1 LTTPDRPARP
11 HATPSSG
18 PNPSKHAR
26 QPLLRRDAEEAAE
39 QVRHDWRDRR
49 WAGIQ
54 RDHTPEDVVRLR
66 GSVPIERTLA
76 RRGAS
81 RLWRDLTETPYVA
94 ALGALTG
101 GQAVQMARAGCQAIY
116 ASGWQV
122 AADNNL
128 DGETYPDLGLYP
140 SSSMPALVR
149 RVNNALLRADQVE
162 CAEGEG
168 PSRDWMLPV
177 VADAEAGFGGP
188 LNAFNL
194 VGHLLEA
201 GAAAVHLEDQLS
213 SAKKC
218 GHMGGKVLV
227 PTLHHVRVLR
237 AARLAA
243 DVAGVPSVLIART
256 DANGAGF
263 VSSDTDVRDQP
274 FLTGWRTRE
283 GLYETR
289 PGLESAIQRGLSYAP
304 YADLLWFETKTP
316 DLAEARAFAD
326 AIHAQFPGK
335 MLAYNC
341 SPSFNWNRNLDAGAI
356 ADFQPALG
364 KLGYRF
370 QFVTLAGFHADSA
383 AVYELAR
390 GYAKDGMAAYARLQD
405 HEGGLTASG
414 YTALRHQREA
424 AAGYFDAV
432 GRVIAPGDQSTSSL
446 KDSTEDEQ
454 FSPAPM
460 PTAAA
465 AREKAAGPA

>member
-1 LTTPDRPARP
+1 
-11 HATPSSG
+11 
-18 PNPSKHAR
+18 
-26 QPLLRRDAEEAAE
+26 
-39 QVRHDWRDRR
+39 
-49 WAGIQ
+49 
-54 RDHTPEDVVRLR
+54 
-66 GSVPIERTLA
+66 
-76 RRGAS
+76 
-81 RLWRDLTETPYVA
+81 
-94 ALGALTG
+94 
-101 GQAVQMARAGCQAIY
+101 
-116 ASGWQV
+116 
-122 AADNNL
+122 
-128 DGETYPDLGLYP
+128 
-140 SSSMPALVR
+140 
-149 RVNNALLRADQVE
+149 
-162 CAEGEG
+162 
-168 PSRDWMLPV
+168 
-177 VADAEAGFGGP
+177 
-188 LNAFNL
+188 
-194 VGHLLEA
+194 
-201 GAAAVHLEDQLS
+201 
-213 SAKKC
+213 
-218 GHMGGKVLV
+218 
-227 PTLHHVRVLR
+227 
-237 AARLAA
+237 LAA

-341 SPSFNWNRNLDAGAI
+341 SPSFHWTRNLDAGAI